1 MRAAAVADAPV
12 HAIRYGAGQRRALF
26 IHCTLAHSGAWTRV
40 QAELLD
46 TLDMTAFDRPGHGRS
61 ADWSGEGGPVGLL
74 DFTTWMAAE
83 IAGKPTDIVGHS
95 YGGLVALRLALT
107 RPDLVR
113 SLTLIE
119 PPLFAAIRGTPAF
132 DAHAEAMR
140 GFAAALADGDRVRA
154 AEIFHRATSPDAPW
168 ERLPG
173 PARTGLARR
182 IHAIGVENPVTMD
195 DAAGLLTPGGLEN
208 IAAPVLLLQGSVSP
222 PILAETLHA
231 LAARLPGARRVLIA
245 GAGHMAPITHPVNV
259 AAELALFL
267 KL

>member
-1 MRAAAVADAPV
+1 MRAATVAGVRAHV
-12 HAIRYGAGQRRALF
+12 VRYGSGQRRALF

-46 TLDMTAFDRPGHGRS
+46 KLDMTAFDRPGHGRS

-74 DFTTWMAAE
+74 DLTTRIAAE
-83 IAGKPTDIVGHS
+83 LAGARADIVGHS

-132 DAHAEAMR
+132 AAHGEAMH
-140 GFAAALADGDRVRA
+140 GFAAALADDNRARA
-154 AEIFHRATSPDAPW
+154 AEIFHRATSPETPW

-173 PARTGLARR
+173 PARTGFARR
-182 IHAIGVENPVTMD
+182 IHAIDVENPVTMD
-195 DAAGLLTPGGLEN
+195 DAAGLLAPGGLES
-208 IAAPVLLLQGSVSP
+208 ISVPVLLLQGGVSP
-222 PILAETLHA
+222 PVLAETMRA
-231 LAARLPGARRVLIA
+231 LAARLPRAKRVLIA
-245 GAGHMAPITHPVNV
+245 GAGHMAPVTHPVNV
-259 AAELALFL
+259 AGELARFL